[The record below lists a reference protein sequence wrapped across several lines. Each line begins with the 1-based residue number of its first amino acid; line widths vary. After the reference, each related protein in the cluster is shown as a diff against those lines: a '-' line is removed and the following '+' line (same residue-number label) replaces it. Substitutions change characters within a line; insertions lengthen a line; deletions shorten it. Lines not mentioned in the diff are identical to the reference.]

1 MAVTRARSAGA
12 GMTGRFVE
20 SQAALGLTGLVA
32 VCAVGLGVH
41 SGLSLRDDHRENAGR
56 TAAVSA
62 AEAEVTGLISVSDKT
77 TTAEID
83 KLLSGATAD
92 FASELKE
99 QSTALRRALQSQ
111 KVTST
116 GSVASAG
123 VVAWAPEKAR
133 VLVAAV
139 GKVTNGSSAKAT
151 PRAYRLRVD
160 LRNVEGRWLVS
171 DMEFVS

>member
-1 MAVTRARSAGA
+1 MSRLTESSASSASSAAVGV
-12 GMTGRFVE
+12 TGLIAV
-20 SQAALGLTGLVA
+20 AALGLGIQ
-32 VCAVGLGVH
+32 
-41 SGLSLRDDHRENAGR
+41 SGLSLRDDARETDGR
-56 TAAVSA
+56 AAAVA
-62 AEAEVTGLISVSDKT
+62 AASAEVSGLISVSDKT
-77 TTAEID
+77 TTEEID
-83 KLLSGATAD
+83 KLRAGATDD
-92 FASELKE
+92 FGAELEE
-99 QSTALRRALQSQ
+99 QSTALRRALQAQ

-123 VVAWAPEKAR
+123 VVAWAPSKAR

-139 GKVTNGSSAKAT
+139 GEVSNESSAQAT